1 MQMAQKGNTLIVK
14 YQAPKL
20 ESPEASLF
28 EIPAGY
34 TKYPSVQ
41 ALMQAA
47 MMKMLGG
54 LEAK

>member
-1 MQMAQKGNTLIVK
+1 MAQKGNTLIVK

-20 ESPEASLF
+20 EAPEASLF
-28 EIPAGY
+28 EVPGSY

-47 MMKMLGG
+47 MMKMFGG
-54 LEAK
+54 LESK